1 MFLFPKKSN
10 KFARNN
16 YHTRTIMKQKNLTKK
31 LMIALLGA
39 VLFVGCS
46 KNESENVQ
54 EQDASKITAR
64 SAEQQSIETTIANFY
79 DCLKKLKYSGF
90 SDFLYD
96 NFFLTSATTNNK
108 TWYEFLDG
116 KFKEQYVGQKEGF
129 VYEKLLGTYTW
140 DSSAKK
146 WGKTA
151 NSNNVT
157 LHFPA
162 FNTTASNNATLVLEN
177 YTSLNIGTNSLP
189 TKGKATITVDNKKI
203 IEVDIQ
209 GISYGLIPT
218 LIENAEVVIYGNPFT
233 TTISLKKNGSVY
245 NFTSNTSAPD
255 GCTTTVNGVINLTNN
270 STISTDKVDFKALAF
285 DNFKDLEFKVNFE
298 NLEIKVNADIAGLK
312 ALNKDVYS
320 VEDMNNF
327 VKVDVL
333 SSGKKVADLK
343 YNEDSN
349 GKYDPDVVFLDGTTN
364 KAESY
369 FSYFSKKVKHVFR
382 VVFGLEK

>member
-1 MFLFPKKSN
+1 M
-10 KFARNN
+10 
-16 YHTRTIMKQKNLTKK
+16 MKQKKLTKK

-46 KNESENVQ
+46 KNENESEKERV
-54 EQDASKITAR
+54 ASTSVAR
-64 SAEQQSIETTIANFY
+64 SAEQQSIENTVANFY

-90 SDFLYD
+90 SDFFYD
-96 NFFLTSATTNNK
+96 NFFLTSATDNK
-108 TWYEFLDG
+108 TWYNVLNA
-116 KFKEQYVGQKEGF
+116 KFNEQYVKGSF
-129 VYEKLLGTYTW
+129 LYDTLLGTYTW
-140 DSSAKK
+140 NGETKM
-146 WGKTA
+146 WEKTA
-151 NSNNVT
+151 NSKNVT

-162 FNTTASNNATLVLEN
+162 YGNTASNNATLVLEN
-177 YTSLNIGTNSLP
+177 YASINIGANSLP

-203 IEVDIQ
+203 IEVDIKD
-209 GISYGLIPT
+209 ISYGLIPT
-218 LIENAEVVIYGNPFT
+218 LIQNAEVVIYGNPFT
-233 TTISLKKNGSVY
+233 TTVSLKKNGSVY

-255 GCTTTVNGVINLTNN
+255 GCTTTVSGVINLTNN

-285 DNFKDLEFKVNFE
+285 DNFKDLEFKLNFE
-298 NLEIKVNADIAGLK
+298 DLEIKVNADIAGLK
-312 ALNKDVYS
+312 RLNKDVYS
-320 VEDMNNF
+320 NDDINTY
-327 VKVDVL
+327 VKVEVL

>member
-1 MFLFPKKSN
+1 
-10 KFARNN
+10 
-16 YHTRTIMKQKNLTKK
+16 
-31 LMIALLGA
+31 MIALLGA

-90 SDFLYD
+90 SDFFYD
-96 NFFLTSATTNNK
+96 NFFLTSATTEDK
-108 TWYEFLDG
+108 TWYGFLDS
-116 KFKEQYVGQKEGF
+116 KFRSQYVVGSF
-129 VYEKLLGTYTW
+129 RYEAVLGTYNWNNNTKMW
-140 DSSAKK
+140 DRV
-146 WGKTA
+146 TD
-151 NSNNVT
+151 NRNVT
-157 LHFPA
+157 LNFPA
-162 FNTTASNNATLVLEN
+162 FNTSASNNATLVLED
-177 YTSLNIGTNSLP
+177 YTSINIGKNSLP

-203 IEVDIQ
+203 IEIDIRK
-209 GISYGLIPT
+209 IEYGLIPT
-218 LIENAEVVIYGNPFT
+218 LINSAEIAIYGNPFT
-233 TTISLKKNGSVY
+233 TVINLEKKGLVY
-245 NFTSNTSAPD
+245 NLTSNTTAPN
-255 GCTTTVNGVINLTNN
+255 GCTTTVKGVINLINN
-270 STISTDKVDFKALAF
+270 SNISTDNVDFKTVAF
-285 DNFKDLEFKVNFE
+285 DNFKDLEFKINFE

-327 VKVDVL
+327 VNVDVI